1 MPINDKA
8 FASLKEA
15 IAKQTEN
22 DDDKLYLDYYPDAV
36 THEDNT
42 IGREPANLNERKLE
56 IFSSNSSF
64 ENILKDQ
71 FIKFGI
77 DNVYGKAQ
85 SKAQFYIDRP
95 ESSKLRPDSSF
106 RKDDSSN
113 DDAG

>member
-15 IAKQTEN
+15 IDRQTK
-22 DDDKLYLDYYPDAV
+22 DDADKLYLDYYPDAV
-36 THEDNT
+36 SHQDLT

-56 IFSSNSSF
+56 IFASNSAF

-77 DNVYGKAQ
+77 DNVYGKA
-85 SKAQFYIDRP
+85 
-95 ESSKLRPDSSF
+95 
-106 RKDDSSN
+106 
-113 DDAG
+113 